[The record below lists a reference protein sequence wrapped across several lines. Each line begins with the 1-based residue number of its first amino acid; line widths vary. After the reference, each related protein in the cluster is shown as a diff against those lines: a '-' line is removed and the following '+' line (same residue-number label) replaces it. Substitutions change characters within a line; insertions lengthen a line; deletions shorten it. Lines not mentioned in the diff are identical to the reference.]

1 MTQSTKTARK
11 KNKPII
17 LIVDDVPKNIQVLG
31 TLLNKID
38 CELAVA
44 MNGQQALDTVKKIMP
59 DLILL
64 DIMMPVMDGLEVCE
78 RLKKDEKTKEI
89 PIIFLTAKIETDDII
104 KGFEMGAVDY
114 VTKPFIGREL
124 VARVKTHLDY
134 KQIKDNLKE
143 EVASKNKFFSIIS
156 HDLRSSFG
164 IVSSFVKIIQENKNS
179 LSDEEI
185 LEILNDIGNTT
196 KTTLELLENLLNWA
210 RSQTGTLNKKP
221 EILNL
226 NYLINELV
234 ISNKKAAD
242 KKSIQMIYEKN
253 DNLFPVLADKNM
265 TLLVLRNLISNALKF
280 TPQNGEIKISAQ
292 NEEEQVKIV
301 VSDTGVGI
309 PANTVEKLFSIHHKV
324 STYGTDQEAGNG
336 LGLILCKEFILQ
348 HNGEIGI
355 ESEVEKGTCVWFT
368 LPKYIVEELK

>member
-11 KNKPII
+11 KDKPII

-78 RLKKDEKTKEI
+78 RLKKDENTKEI

-164 IVSSFVKIIQENKNS
+164 IVSSFVKIIQENKES

-234 ISNKKAAD
+234 NSNKKAAE
-242 KKSIQMIYEKN
+242 KKSIQIVYEKN

-265 TLLVLRNLISNALKF
+265 TLLVIRNLISNALKF

-292 NEEEQVKIV
+292 NEEEQVRIV

-309 PANTVEKLFSIHHKV
+309 PSNTVEKLFSIHHKV
-324 STYGTDQEAGNG
+324 STYGTEKEAGNG

-368 LPKYIVEELK
+368 LPKYIIEELK

>member
-11 KNKPII
+11 KDKPII

-78 RLKKDEKTKEI
+78 RLKKDENTKEI

-143 EVASKNKFFSIIS
+143 EVASKNKFLSIIT

-164 IVSSFVKIIQENKNS
+164 IVSSFVKIIQENKES

-234 ISNKKAAD
+234 NSNKKAAE
-242 KKSIQMIYEKN
+242 KKSIQIVYEKN

-265 TLLVLRNLISNALKF
+265 TLLVIRNLISNALKF
-280 TPQNGEIKISAQ
+280 TPQNGEIKISDQ
-292 NEEEQVKIV
+292 NEEEQVRIV

-309 PANTVEKLFSIHHKV
+309 PSNTVEKLFSIHHKV
-324 STYGTDQEAGNG
+324 STYGTEKEAGNG

-368 LPKYIVEELK
+368 LPKYIIEELK